1 LDSMYHG
8 KEHAHRRMHAFHWHE
23 IAEALKC
30 DGRHQADKNGP
41 GFASGTFEI
50 NESLIKR
57 GKRVL
62 KAKGERRQAS

>member
-1 LDSMYHG
+1 MP
-8 KEHAHRRMHAFHWHE
+8 AFHWHE
-23 IAEALKC
+23 IAVALKS
-30 DGRHQADKNGP
+30 DGHHQADNNGP
-41 GFASGTFEI
+41 CFASGTFEI